1 MKLARINTGLVVLI
15 ILINAYVIVMPFL
28 PALLFRYQKHSQHA
42 QTITK
47 IVTEKPK
54 PNSIAAN
61 AHELIVPSMVLD
73 ATINEGP
80 TIRTLRQGLWRIPH
94 SSTPDK
100 GSNTVIAAHRYT
112 YTNPRGMFY
121 HLDQVHIGDP
131 IAVLWNGKKYTYRV
145 TQTKEVAP
153 SAIEVEA
160 ATDDPQLTLYTCT
173 PLWNPKDRLVVVAKL
188 ESINE

>member
-15 ILINAYVIVMPFL
+15 ILINAYVIVVPFL
-28 PALLFRYQKHSQHA
+28 PAILFRFQKHSHQA

-47 IVTEKPK
+47 IVQEKPK
-54 PNSIAAN
+54 SNSIASN
-61 AHELIVPSMVLD
+61 AHELLVPSMVLD
-73 ATINEGP
+73 APINEGP

-121 HLDQVHIGDP
+121 HLDQVHVGDP
-131 IAVLWNGKKYTYRV
+131 VAILWNGKKYTYKV
-145 TQTKEVAP
+145 TETKEVSP
-153 SAIEVEA
+153 SAIQVEA

-188 ESINE
+188 ESIE

>member
-28 PALLFRYQKHSQHA
+28 PAILFRFQKHGNQA

-47 IVTEKPK
+47 VVTQKPR
-54 PNSIAAN
+54 PDSIPSD
-61 AHELIVPSMVLD
+61 AHELLVPSMVLD
-73 ATINEGP
+73 ATINEGSS
-80 TIRTLRQGLWRIPH
+80 ISTLRQGLWRIPH

-131 IAVLWNGKKYTYRV
+131 IAILWNGKKYTYTV
-145 TQTKEVAP
+145 TETKQVPP
-153 SAIEVEA
+153 SAVEVEA
-160 ATDDPQLTLYTCT
+160 ATDNPQLTLYTCT
-173 PLWNPKDRLVVVAKL
+173 PLWNPKDRLVVVARL
-188 ESINE
+188 ESIE

>member
-1 MKLARINTGLVVLI
+1 MKLARINTGLVGLI

-28 PALLFRYQKHSQHA
+28 PAILYRFQKHSHHA

-47 IVTEKPK
+47 IVTQKPQ
-54 PNSIAAN
+54 PNSIPSD
-61 AHELIVPSMVLD
+61 AHELLVPSMALD
-73 ATINEGP
+73 ATIHEGP
-80 TIRTLRQGLWRIPH
+80 TIRTLRQGLWHIPR

-131 IAVLWNGKKYTYRV
+131 IAVLWNGKKYTYTV
-145 TQTKEVAP
+145 TETKQVSP

-160 ATDDPQLTLYTCT
+160 ATNNPQLTLYTCT
-173 PLWNPKDRLVVVAKL
+173 PLWNPKDRLVVIATL
-188 ESINE
+188 ESIE